1 MSTQYVADVAFF
13 AVILIVSVSVI
24 NVAPSVNDD
33 VIFILSSATA
43 LYTYVTVIPAFVYVP
58 LAFAGLVETSYP
70 SMSAALVV
78 YAEPTFPVIVV
89 AVFISLPDSSTY
101 LTVTVPF
108 STTGSYLAHVP
119 SL

>member
-1 MSTQYVADVAFF
+1 MI
-13 AVILIVSVSVI
+13 VIVFVSVV
-24 NVAPSVNDD
+24 NVSPSATDD
-33 VIFILSSATA
+33 VIFIPSSVET
-43 LYTYVTVIPAFVYVP
+43 LYTYVTVMAAFVYVP
-58 LAFAGLVETSYP
+58 LAFEGVVETSYP
-70 SMSAALVV
+70 SISAALVV